1 MTKQKILVLVAII
14 ALVTMACGVTINLP
28 ETELKTGPTV
38 TDEILVPALSD
49 PADVAV
55 VKLIFGAGLL
65 NLSGGVGEAVISGE
79 ARYNV
84 ADLEPLVNIE
94 GNDIEIRTG
103 SLELNA
109 FPRFEGDFINEW
121 NLEFGDAPME
131 LEIDAG
137 AYQGRFELGGLA
149 LYELKVTDGAADVRL
164 EFSELNQV
172 VMRSFRYQ
180 TGASQV
186 RLENLANAN
195 FESMVFKGGAGDYT
209 LDFSG
214 TLLQDANVTID
225 AGLSSLTIIVPDGV
239 SARVFVD
246 RGLANVD
253 VQGDWRKTGNDYFL
267 EGDGPEL
274 TINVNLGAGNLELR
288 NR

>member
-1 MTKQKILVLVAII
+1 
-14 ALVTMACGVTINLP
+14 
-28 ETELKTGPTV
+28 
-38 TDEILVPALSD
+38 
-49 PADVAV
+49 
-55 VKLIFGAGLL
+55 
-65 NLSGGVGEAVISGE
+65 
-79 ARYNV
+79 
-84 ADLEPLVNIE
+84 
-94 GNDIEIRTG
+94 
-103 SLELNA
+103 
-109 FPRFEGDFINEW
+109 
-121 NLEFGDAPME
+121 
-131 LEIDAG
+131 
-137 AYQGRFELGGLA
+137 
-149 LYELKVTDGAADVRL
+149 
-164 EFSELNQV
+164 
-172 VMRSFRYQ
+172 
-180 TGASQV
+180 
-186 RLENLANAN
+186 
-195 FESMVFKGGAGDYT
+195 MVFKGGAGDYT